1 MPAEGFHRRP
11 MNREHI
17 TVSGEPI
24 GLLPM
29 FLLVLLGVAV
39 IEHLHLD
46 AAQERHGGRGD
57 GCAPD
62 EHAGIPALAQM
73 PPFDLEDEIL
83 VLPRRAQ
90 RARGPARA
98 VDHSFAHAPGFRRAI
113 RVHPPGEITSIEQRH
128 EPVVIRRHD
137 RRASRDQPRCQEESF
152 HERSLGEAV
161 WKCTQDAAANYASFQ
176 PLRYTRRMNESAL
189 RVLVAWSLA
198 ESQSIFWPAR
208 SATFLRWFASGSQP

>member
-46 AAQERHGGRGD
+46 AAQERHGGRGY

-73 PPFDLEDEIL
+73 PAFDLGDGSL
-83 VLPRRAQ
+83 VRLRRA
-90 RARGPARA
+90 RLARWPAPSA
-98 VDHSFAHAPGFRRAI
+98 ASSLAPAPGF
-113 RVHPPGEITSIEQRH
+113 
-128 EPVVIRRHD
+128 
-137 RRASRDQPRCQEESF
+137 
-152 HERSLGEAV
+152 
-161 WKCTQDAAANYASFQ
+161 
-176 PLRYTRRMNESAL
+176 
-189 RVLVAWSLA
+189 
-198 ESQSIFWPAR
+198 
-208 SATFLRWFASGSQP
+208 